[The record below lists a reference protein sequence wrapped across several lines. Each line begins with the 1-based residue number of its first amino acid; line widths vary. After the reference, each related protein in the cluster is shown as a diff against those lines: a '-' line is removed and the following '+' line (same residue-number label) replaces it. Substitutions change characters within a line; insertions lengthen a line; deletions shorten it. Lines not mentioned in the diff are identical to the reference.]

1 MDILKIGYAREDFS
15 PDRTVHMNS
24 TKIGEKVMEPICTT
38 CLSLSQGEKR
48 VLIIGV
54 DLRNVYKHFT
64 DIIIP
69 QITEATGVPG
79 DAIIFHSPHN
89 HSCPDASNPGFE
101 CVADWQ
107 NRIGFPAILKA
118 AKAAI
123 ADEKNV
129 SGIFGSNG
137 ECKNVSY
144 VRRYLKADGTYVG
157 IATANKSEAPI
168 VAHESE
174 ADPSLRVVRIARE
187 GGKDVLLVNFQVHAA
202 GALGSHGDSVCAD
215 FVGPLRDTLEASG
228 DCLVMY
234 YQGGCGNTNYHTNI
248 EAEKPFKPA
257 DYKEAGLRI
266 AAAVRE
272 TLANEEPLEIGAL
285 QYRNGS
291 ITGAVNH
298 TKDHLYEQALAID
311 DEPDRDTRIAKMHAL
326 GIDSN
331 YVRWAI
337 IKRKRMPDFEE
348 LELASVSLGDFALT
362 FCPFEMFDINARQL
376 RQASPYKMTFAC
388 SYSLNYRGYMPCHQ
402 MFPHGEYEATMCH
415 YLPGTGENVVLG
427 QLAQLQDMKKA

>member
-1 MDILKIGYAREDFS
+1 METLKIGYAREDFS
-15 PDRTVHMNS
+15 PDKSVHMNS

-38 CLSLSQGEKR
+38 CLSLHQGETR
-48 VLIIGV
+48 VLIIGM

-69 QITEATGVPG
+69 QITEATGIPG
-79 DAIIFHSPHN
+79 DAIIFHTPHN
-89 HSCPDASNPGFE
+89 HSCPDASSTSFE
-101 CVADWQ
+101 CVLDWRE
-107 NRIGFPAILKA
+107 RIGFPAILKA
-118 AKAAI
+118 VKAAI
-123 ADEKNV
+123 ADEKAV
-129 SGIFGSNG
+129 SGIYGSFGKC
-137 ECKNVSY
+137 ENVSY
-144 VRRYLKADGTYVG
+144 VRRYLKEDGSYVG

-215 FVGPLRDTLEASG
+215 FVGPLRDALEESG

-234 YQGGCGNTNYHTNI
+234 YQGGCGNTNYTTRI
-248 EAEKPFKPA
+248 EEEKPAKPA
-257 DYKEAGLRI
+257 DYKDAGLRL

-272 TLANEEPLEIGAL
+272 TLTEEIPLEIGKL

-291 ITGAVNH
+291 IPGAVNH
-298 TKDHLYEQALAID
+298 TKDHLYDQAVAIGK
-311 DEPDRDTRIAKMHAL
+311 EPDPEKRKEMMHAI

-331 YVRWAI
+331 YVRGAI
-337 IKRKRMPDFEE
+337 MKRKNMPAYED
-348 LELASVSLGDFALT
+348 LELASVSLGDVAMT
-362 FCPFEMFDINARQL
+362 FCPFEMFDHTARQL
-376 RQASPYKMTFAC
+376 RQASPFKMTFAC
-388 SYSLNYRGYMPCHQ
+388 SYSLNYRGYMPSHQ

-427 QLAQLQDMKKA
+427 QLAQLQDMKK